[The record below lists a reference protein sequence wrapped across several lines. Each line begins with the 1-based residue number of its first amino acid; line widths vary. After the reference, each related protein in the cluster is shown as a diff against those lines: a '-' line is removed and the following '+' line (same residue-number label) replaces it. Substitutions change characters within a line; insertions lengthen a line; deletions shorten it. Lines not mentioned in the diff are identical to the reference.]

1 MTHLVQAGVEADGG
15 AGEGKEKGEGREGH
29 SQKTVFPKLAFD
41 FLRDHKNLILP
52 VLNTYFLL
60 LLSLM

>member
-29 SQKTVFPKLAFD
+29 SRKTVFQAC
-41 FLRDHKNLILP
+41 
-52 VLNTYFLL
+52 V
-60 LLSLM
+60 